1 MKKYFYLLAA
11 ALMLAAS
18 SVAYAQGPHHHP
30 HYAYVPTAEG
40 LGLHFGYV
48 HSFYRVTDKFTDS
61 VDNTEGKNG
70 FHVGLTKDATLIPYS
85 LYFHTGVD
93 YVYQM
98 ANPDINKIGSLKVIA
113 KGQDHRLDI
122 PFQLKYLY
130 PVTPGIT
137 AFAMVGPTLSLG
149 MASNLKYRA
158 RYDGGSSAGVSY
170 NYYTGKVKTTG
181 EADVLREVLE
191 TQIPAAKYRRA
202 DLYVGGVVGAQ
213 LFDVIELSL
222 GYDWGV
228 VNQYR
233 GTISEDFK
241 MRRQQLY
248 VTLGVRF

>member
-1 MKKYFYLLAA
+1 MKKYFYLLTA
-11 ALMLAAS
+11 ALMLAVS
-18 SVAYAQGPHHHP
+18 SVASAQRP
-30 HYAYVPTAEG
+30 HYRPDYMHVHTAEG
-40 LGLHFGYV
+40 LGLHFGYA
-48 HSFYRVTDKFTDS
+48 HSFYRVTDKFTDK
-61 VDNTEGKNG
+61 VDNIEGKNG
-70 FHVGLTKDATLIPYS
+70 FHVGLTKDAVLIPYS
-85 LYFHTGVD
+85 LYFNTGVD

-98 ANPDINKIGSLKVIA
+98 SNPNPGNFGSLKVIS

-122 PFQLKYLY
+122 PFKLKYLY

-137 AFAMVGPTLSLG
+137 AFAMVGPTLSVG

-158 RYDGGSSAGVSY
+158 RYDGGSSVGVSY
-170 NYYTGKVKTTG
+170 NYYTGKVKSTG
-181 EADVLREVLE
+181 EADILREVLE

-202 DLYVGGVVGAQ
+202 DLYMGGVVGAQ

-233 GTISEDFK
+233 GTYAEDYK